1 MEIDKKEHWRLRL
14 IELIGHL
21 QVSQREVADKTGLD
35 PTYVSRLLYGPTKT
49 GRKNLGLESMAAI
62 KAAYSLSAGW
72 FDLPLRSE
80 LPDPTK
86 EAHGATNVV
95 AVREPIKAW
104 DNPDWPFTGVRQDQY
119 YLLTPEERAHIEND
133 IKLRIKSREPPA
145 KQSAPAPTKANGTK

>member
-14 IELIGHL
+14 IELIAHL
-21 QVSQREVADKTGLD
+21 QASQREVAEKTGLD
-35 PTYVSRLLYGPTKT
+35 PTYVSRLLYDQTKP

-62 KAAYSLSAGW
+62 KAAYSLTAGW

-80 LPDPTK
+80 LPELIKD
-86 EAHGATNVV
+86 AHGASNVV
-95 AVREPIKAW
+95 TVREPIKAW
-104 DNPDWPFTGVRQDQY
+104 DNPNWPFTGVSQEQY

-145 KQSAPAPTKANGTK
+145 KQSAPRANQANGTK